1 MKRILAFTFVAMLS
15 TNFAVAQH
23 FGTLDTISSRYKDY
37 YYPEWYDDCPNFCTD
52 SAHFKPT
59 YCQYGYGTFL
69 RENYTPRP
77 LSVKGVA
84 VMVVREEWNPNYP
97 PVDTVRWP
105 QYVSIYQWDPS
116 QPDSLLYLDS
126 ARWDTVTPKVMRL
139 PAICDSAKQTNPTFY
154 PEQYYCY
161 VYECRF
167 KNPITVDSFFYI
179 GSTNNGCDATVD
191 IGYGGTVAAC
201 LRITYFALSNYD
213 HRICPMNLRRAYWR
227 AHSDFPWYYEP
238 FLPIETK
245 YGQFLAIVD
254 NHYLNVYS
262 SDTLMGS
269 VQGGGLFPDLSTDTI
284 IAIPNHG
291 YAFSHWNDG
300 NTDNP
305 RYLQLTQDTSFT
317 AYFVDTTYF
326 YVQLASNND
335 EWGSVEGEGYYLAN
349 STVTISATPADKYL
363 FDRWDDGGWQN
374 PRTFTLTQDTAF
386 TAIFAPDPS
395 QTGIAEDGLEQGLTM
410 SPNPVSG
417 LLTVSVGNGNIRT
430 VEIIDLRGTTYKQDS
445 FSGTTA
451 TLDISSLPTGTYIVR
466 ITTNNGT
473 AYKKLVVK

>member
-1 MKRILAFTFVAMLS
+1 MKRIIAFSLIAMLA

-23 FGTLDTISSRYKDY
+23 YGTLDTISSRYKDY
-37 YYPEWYDDCPNFCTD
+37 YYPEWYDECPTFCTD
-52 SAHFKPT
+52 SARFRPS
-59 YCQYGYGTFL
+59 YMSIGYGTFL

-179 GSTNNGCDATVD
+179 GSTNNGCDVTVD
-191 IGYGGTVAAC
+191 MGYGNYVSAC
-201 LRITYFALSNYD
+201 LRITYFAMQPWDND
-213 HRICPMNLRRAYWR
+213 CNIRLRKAYWR
-227 AHSDFPWYYEP
+227 PHSGFPWFYEP
-238 FLPIETK
+238 LDPAQYNP

-254 NHYLNVYS
+254 NHHLNVYS

-269 VQGGGLFPDLSTDTI
+269 VQGSGLFPDLSADTI
-284 IAIPNHG
+284 IAIPNQNCR
-291 YAFSHWNDG
+291 FISWNDG

-305 RYLQLTQDTSFT
+305 RVITLVCDTSFT
-317 AYFVDTTYF
+317 AIFDSGACS
-326 YVQLASNND
+326 VQVFANKD
-335 EWGSVEGEGYYLAN
+335 EWGSVSGSGTYYTN

-395 QTGIAEDGLEQGLTM
+395 QIGIDEGGMEQSLTV

-430 VEIIDLRGTTYKQDS
+430 FEIIDLRGTTYKQDS
-445 FSGTTA
+445 FSGPTA

-466 ITTNNGT
+466 VSTNNGT